1 MCEEPMPD
9 KSVPPVNYT
18 IFIVDISLLLSMLL
32 SSTSVVFPS
41 MLVFPFSLGIISGG
55 ILGFNIHSNAVF
67 LCNSFGFVEHDERRI
82 QQEDQTAPMCCL
94 VLTE

>member
-1 MCEEPMPD
+1 M
-9 KSVPPVNYT
+9 NYT
-18 IFIVDISLLLSMLL
+18 VLIVDVSLLLLMLL
-32 SSTSVVFPS
+32 SLTFVVLPS

-67 LCNSFGFVEHDERRI
+67 LCNSFGFVEHDERRV